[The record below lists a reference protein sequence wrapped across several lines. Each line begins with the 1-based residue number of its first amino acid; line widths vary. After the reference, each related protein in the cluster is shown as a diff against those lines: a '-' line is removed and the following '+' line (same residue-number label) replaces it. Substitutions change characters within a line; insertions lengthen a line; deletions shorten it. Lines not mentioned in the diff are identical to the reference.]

1 MRKKINNEIIFK
13 KKIKFMNYFIIMI
26 FFFLLSSFFYVMI
39 ISNNKYK
46 SKLEE
51 ISYKEVL
58 GSSSPR
64 GRILDRNGKVIVDNQ
79 MINVIVYKEDKK
91 TSYEEMIDLA
101 YTVSK
106 HLKLDYHKVSDI
118 SLREFYLYKS
128 ANQLEELISKD
139 EYKLYEIGKLS
150 SIDLYNMKLERISD
164 DIISKFSV
172 DDMKASYLFYLMR
185 NGYSYQEKI
194 IKSNVSDYELAYISE
209 NNDVLT
215 GFDTKIDWIRYYP
228 YGDSLKS
235 ILGSVSSSSQGIPI
249 EDKKYYLERG
259 YSLNDRVGL
268 SYLEKQYED

>member
-26 FFFLLSSFFYVMI
+26 FFFLIGSFFYVMI

-91 TSYEEMIDLA
+91 TSYKEMIELA

-106 HLKLDYHKVSDI
+106 HLELDYHKVSDT

-128 ANQLEELISKD
+128 ANQ
-139 EYKLYEIGKLS
+139 
-150 SIDLYNMKLERISD
+150 
-164 DIISKFSV
+164 
-172 DDMKASYLFYLMR
+172 
-185 NGYSYQEKI
+185 
-194 IKSNVSDYELAYISE
+194 
-209 NNDVLT
+209 
-215 GFDTKIDWIRYYP
+215 
-228 YGDSLKS
+228 
-235 ILGSVSSSSQGIPI
+235 
-249 EDKKYYLERG
+249 
-259 YSLNDRVGL
+259 
-268 SYLEKQYED
+268 